1 MDSNGAGT
9 GRRQGVLLLLAVFLL
24 GLVCGASLL
33 FLGQRS
39 VGLVRGP
46 GPRPVG
52 PPVDQRP
59 GHLLRELD
67 LDEEQREKVFEIM
80 REDRE
85 RIHGILEETRL
96 EIRALLRPEQQE
108 IFDRMRPEGPG
119 FGHRRKGG
127 RRGFR
132 RARPDVPGKRPEAP
146 PPPPPGAPGPGP
158 DDQAP
163 PPPAD

>member
-1 MDSNGAGT
+1 MDSNGTNAV
-9 GRRQGVLLLLAVFLL
+9 RRQGALLLLAVFLL

-39 VGLVRGP
+39 VGWPRGP
-46 GPRPVG
+46 GVRPDR
-52 PPVDQRP
+52 PPVEHGPLR
-59 GHLLRELD
+59 LLHELD
-67 LDEEQREKVFEIM
+67 VDKKQREAILEIM

-119 FGHRRKGG
+119 FGPGRRGG

-132 RARPDVPGKRPEAP
+132 HVPPGGPAPGPESL

-158 DDQAP
+158 EEPRPAP
-163 PPPAD
+163 AGE